1 MSLRSRPR
9 GSMLHTCT
17 AVQATG
23 FPRWKMLVP
32 GALESG
38 AWVGLRL
45 RYMLKSTNT
54 VWCFS
59 HRAPQLG
66 NNWKSGGAY
75 LLFGIWPHGAWRA
88 HGAHWGWT
96 CSL

>member
-9 GSMLHTCT
+9 GSLLHTCT

-59 HRAPQLG
+59 
-66 NNWKSGGAY
+66 SGCREA
-75 LLFGIWPHGAWRA
+75 LVLWLFAQRYRTPR
-88 HGAHWGWT
+88 
-96 CSL
+96 